1 MNAATAGQGS
11 SEPGPSAADQP
22 WLPDDAEA
30 LADRIRR
37 LHRPGDRVLIGIIG
51 APGSGKSTL
60 AAAVIAQLA
69 AAPAPLE
76 AALIAMDGYH
86 LAQHVLDVAGL
97 AEIKGAPQTF
107 DAAGYV
113 ALLERV
119 ADRRQDGGVIYAPE
133 FRRALEEP
141 IAGAVP
147 VRPEVEVVLTEGNYL
162 LSDEPPWHRVGELL
176 TEAWYLDVPEELRIE
191 RLVSRHIAFGRTP
204 EVALERATTGTDGR
218 NARYVARTRPRADL
232 LVRPVPSGSALRSE
246 QH

>member
-1 MNAATAGQGS
+1 M
-11 SEPGPSAADQP
+11 
-22 WLPDDAEA
+22 
-30 LADRIRR
+30 
-37 LHRPGDRVLIGIIG
+37 LIGIVG

-60 AAAVIAQLA
+60 SAAVITHLA
-69 AAPAPLE
+69 TGPAPLE
-76 AALIAMDGYH
+76 AALVAMDGYH
-86 LAQHVLDVAGL
+86 LAQHVLDTLGL

-107 DAAGYV
+107 DAAGFV
-113 ALLERV
+113 ALLERITD
-119 ADRRQDGGVIYAPE
+119 ARAAGGIVYAPE

-147 VRPEVEVVLTEGNYL
+147 VRPDVEVVLTEGNYL

-204 EVALERATTGTDGR
+204 EVSLERATSGTDGR

-232 LVRPVPSGSALRSE
+232 LIRPVLSGPS
-246 QH
+246 